1 MVLRC
6 AVVLIGLLAL
16 PAVLAYGQEFGANSE
31 TPPGIPPG
39 LSPSDL
45 GTGGTAE
52 GTMSAAPGG
61 YEGNSLASQTP
72 DVDPATGPVPFGE
85 SYTPAPG
92 PVLTPPASP
101 GGTGEGPG
109 AGAGQGSP
117 GTAGVAP

>member
-1 MVLRC
+1 MLRC
-6 AVVLIGLLAL
+6 MVALLGLLAI
-16 PAVLAYGQEFGANSE
+16 PAALAYGQEFGDTTE

-39 LSPSDL
+39 LSPSDV
-45 GTGGTAE
+45 GTRGSAE

-61 YEGNSLASQTP
+61 YEGESFASQTP

-101 GGTGEGPG
+101 GGTGGGPG

-117 GTAGVAP
+117 EAAGLRP